1 MTDFFF
7 EKNFFHEKTIK
18 TNQRFFYFVFLRWLR
33 FVFSLKI
40 VNRGNYIGLD
50 RPLLIVANHSSAWD
64 PFLVFSALGRNFFL
78 NEKLWRIPAFH
89 GHFNTFFRRTFF
101 KALGVYP
108 IRREGELSK
117 SLWATIELL
126 KSGYNILFF
135 PEGKRVFDRQGTQP
149 PKRGIGFLLREFPV
163 YVLPVYINYTGSRGI
178 KDFCL
183 VKAEIVFGEII
194 VSEELVEKNPDTT
207 RHEAI
212 MDLIWS
218 LKLVK
223 DNDNK
228 VQSSKVKEEISK

>member
-18 TNQRFFYFVFLRWLR
+18 ANQKFFYFVFLRWLR

-40 VNRGNYIGLD
+40 ERRGNYIGLD

-64 PFLVFSALGRNFFL
+64 PFLIFSALGRNFFL
-78 NEKLWRIPAFH
+78 NKKLWRIPAYY
-89 GHFNTFFRRTFF
+89 GHFNNFFKRFFF

-117 SLWATIELL
+117 SLWATVELL

-135 PEGKRVFDRQGTQP
+135 PEGKRVLAGPKSSP

-163 YVLPVYINYTGSRGI
+163 YVLPVYIEYSGGQGI
-178 KDFCL
+178 KDFHL
-183 VKAEIVFGEII
+183 TRARVVFGEI
-194 VSEELVEKNPDTT
+194 VSSEELVEKNSDLT
-207 RHEAI
+207 RHQAV
-212 MDLIWS
+212 MDLIW
-218 LKLVK
+218 KL
-223 DNDNK
+223 NF
-228 VQSSKVKEEISK
+228 